1 MAADPGRPGMRR
13 AKDWFSGLPHLPALT
28 FLSAYVVLLLVVPAQ
43 LIFRPLGAPGT
54 LANMVGLGAL
64 LWWCGAR
71 LGGLISRR
79 VSPVRLLLGGV
90 TVAVLAAYV
99 SGMLAGWYA
108 PSNMR
113 QGTDDVWTLVF
124 PTVSQ
129 VHVAMVTAA
138 DRGLLSF
145 GAWLGIALL
154 TVDGL
159 RSWRDLD
166 VLVRVLCWTTALYS
180 ATGIYQFYTGT
191 NLAAYIK
198 VPGLSANS
206 VVGASLTRSIL
217 ERVSSTASH
226 PIEFAVVVACVLPL
240 ALHLAIHRR
249 RRRDLLPVLILGFA
263 MPLAVSRSGILAIGL
278 SLIIMFCYWPPAVRR
293 KALWVGPLTVVALR
307 VAVPGLVGTIY
318 SLFAGIATDPSVT
331 GRTDDYGVVMSL
343 YYDQPWFGRGLFTFV
358 PGYYRILDNQM
369 LMVLVEL
376 GAVGLVAVLLLYFGS
391 IGSALGARR
400 RALAPRDSHVS
411 LAIAA
416 AIAGMLAA
424 SVTFDAWG
432 FAQAAGLTFLLVG
445 MAGAVSRLSHEDRE
459 ATAPS
464 HPRPLELQEV
474 RGA

>member
-1 MAADPGRPGMRR
+1 MRR
-13 AKDWFSGLPHLPALT
+13 AKTWLAGLPHLPALA

-71 LGGLISRR
+71 LGGFTPRGR
-79 VSPVRLLLGGV
+79 SPVRLLLGGV

-154 TVDGL
+154 TIDGL
-159 RSWRDLD
+159 RSWRDVD
-166 VLVRVLCWTTALYS
+166 VLVRVLCWTTCLYS
-180 ATGIYQFYTGT
+180 AVGIYQFYTGT
-191 NLAAYIK
+191 NLAAYIQI
-198 VPGLSANS
+198 PGLSANA
-206 VVGASLTRSIL
+206 VVGASLTRSVL

-226 PIEFAVVVACVLPL
+226 PIEFAVVVGCVLPL

-249 RRRDLLPVLILGFA
+249 RRRDLVPALVLGFA
-263 MPLAVSRSGILAIGL
+263 MPLAVSRSGILAVGL
-278 SLIIMFCYWPPAVRR
+278 ALLIMFCYWPSAVRR
-293 KALWVGPLTVVALR
+293 RALIVGPVAVVALR
-307 VAVPGLVGTIY
+307 VVVPGLVGTIY
-318 SLFAGIATDPSVT
+318 SLFRGIATDPSVT
-331 GRTDDYGVVMSL
+331 GRTDDYGVVFSL
-343 YYDQPWFGRGLFTFV
+343 YQDQAWFGRGLFTFV
-358 PGYYRILDNQM
+358 PGYYRILDNQL

-376 GAVGLVAVLLLYFGS
+376 GAVGLVAVLLLYIGS
-391 IGSALGARR
+391 FGSALGARR

-411 LAIAA
+411 LAVAA
-416 AIAGMLAA
+416 SIAGMLAA
-424 SVTFDAWG
+424 SATFDAWG
-432 FAQAAGLTFLLVG
+432 FAQAAGLTFLLFG
-445 MAGAVSRLSHEDRE
+445 LAGAASRLSHEDRAVE
-459 ATAPS
+459 AVEAVEVDD
-464 HPRPLELQEV
+464 RELLGV
-474 RGA
+474 RGV